1 MLIQCHTK
9 FDVGQAVT
17 VQPKNQ
23 SSNKEIHEGTI
34 SEIIVTFHNKNQYL
48 IEYRISPSGWENFTE
63 YDITTVVSEIEL
75 IKMNDTTEIDQEINS
90 LIEKIKVLKEKRKKM
105 GSTKR

>member
-9 FDVGQAVT
+9 FDVGQTVT
-17 VQPKNQ
+17 FQPKKQ
-23 SSNKEIHEGTI
+23 SPNVHEGTI
-34 SEIIVTFHNKNQYL
+34 SEIIVTFHNKNQFL
-48 IEYRISPSGWENFTE
+48 IEYRISPLGWENFTE
-63 YDITTVVSEIEL
+63 YDITELISEIEL

-90 LIEKIKVLKEKRKKM
+90 LVEKIKVLKQKRKKM